1 MLAMTHETE
10 TLPKITKDSHTTL
23 LWIGRSPMTAYFF
36 TRSVTVNRCP
46 PHRTILWL
54 AVLLLTFGAA
64 WPVPVPAH
72 EGEDHGA
79 PGSGTVAAPGETLLA
94 ASGSGSLFEAI
105 LKYRPFVRGE
115 TVAVTLYLVSAE
127 TNRPL
132 ADATVNATLSEGDR
146 STAVA
151 FAPKPGGPV
160 GAYSATLAPA
170 TAAPMSWL
178 FEVTADGESDLIGVT
193 GFQARP
199 PKAHPAVGETA
210 LQGDGIAPPRW
221 AVLIAI
227 GALLLV
233 VAFAAGRLTARGRA
247 SA

>member
-1 MLAMTHETE
+1 
-10 TLPKITKDSHTTL
+10 
-23 LWIGRSPMTAYFF
+23 MTAYFF

-54 AVLLLTFGAA
+54 AVLLLALGAA
-64 WPVPVPAH
+64 LPFPISAH

-79 PGSGTVAAPGETLLA
+79 PEPVTVAASGETLLA
-94 ASGSGSLFEAI
+94 AIGSGSLFEAV
-105 LKYRPFVRGE
+105 LKYRPFAPGE
-115 TVAVTLYLVSAE
+115 AVAVTLYLVSAE

-151 FAPKPGGPV
+151 FAPKSGGPF
-160 GAYSATLAPA
+160 GAYSATVTAE

-178 FEVTADGESDLIGVT
+178 FDVTAGAESDLIGVT
-193 GFQARP
+193 GFQASP
-199 PKAHPAVGETA
+199 PEPASPVGKSAPHRDGKALPRLAMWVAVGA
-210 LQGDGIAPPRW
+210 LSLTI
-221 AVLIAI
+221 
-227 GALLLV
+227 
-233 VAFAAGRLTARGRA
+233 AFAAGRLTTRGRA

>member
-1 MLAMTHETE
+1 
-10 TLPKITKDSHTTL
+10 
-23 LWIGRSPMTAYFF
+23 MTACFF

-54 AVLLLTFGAA
+54 AVLLLALGAA
-64 WPVPVPAH
+64 LPFPISAH

-79 PGSGTVAAPGETLLA
+79 PEPVTVAASGETLLA
-94 ASGSGSLFEAI
+94 ASGSGSLFEAV

-132 ADATVNATLSEGDR
+132 ADATVSATLSEGDR

-160 GAYSATLAPA
+160 GAHSATVTAA

-178 FEVTADGESDLIGVT
+178 FDVTAGTESDLIGVT
-193 GFQARP
+193 GFQASSLQSDPAPYKKTSPLREWTVLP
-199 PKAHPAVGETA
+199 PLT
-210 LQGDGIAPPRW
+210 
-221 AVLIAI
+221 VLLPVA
-227 GALLLV
+227 ALLLV
-233 VAFAAGRLTARGRA
+233 AAFAAGRLTARRRA

>member
-1 MLAMTHETE
+1 MNSCCFA
-10 TLPKITKDSHTTL
+10 
-23 LWIGRSPMTAYFF
+23 RSRAP
-36 TRSVTVNRCP
+36 NRCLT
-46 PHRTILWL
+46 HRAT
-54 AVLLLTFGAA
+54 VLLAA
-64 WPVPVPAH
+64 LLFAFAAALAFPVPAH

-79 PGSGTVAAPGETLLA
+79 PEPVTVAAPGETLLA
-94 ASGSGSLFEAI
+94 ASGSGSLFEAV

-160 GAYSATLAPA
+160 GAYSATLTPA

>member
-23 LWIGRSPMTAYFF
+23 LWIGRSPMNFCFF

-46 PHRTILWL
+46 PHRAI
-54 AVLLLTFGAA
+54 LLLAALLLALGAA
-64 WPVPVPAH
+64 LPVPVPAH

-79 PGSGTVAAPGETLLA
+79 PQPVTVAAPGETLLA
-94 ASGSGSLFEAI
+94 ASGGGSVFEAV
-105 LKYRPFVRGE
+105 LKYRPFVPGE

-132 ADATVNATLSEGDR
+132 VDADVSASLSEGDR
-146 STAVA
+146 STTVA

-160 GAYSATLAPA
+160 GAYNATVTAE

-178 FEVTADGESDLIGVT
+178 FDVTAGGDSDLIGVT
-193 GFQARP
+193 NFQASSP
-199 PKAHPAVGETA
+199 EPASPVGESAPHRDGKA
-210 LQGDGIAPPRW
+210 LPRL
-221 AVLIAI
+221 AMGVAA

-233 VAFAAGRLTARGRA
+233 AAFAAGRATARKRV

>member
-1 MLAMTHETE
+1 MNSCCFA
-10 TLPKITKDSHTTL
+10 
-23 LWIGRSPMTAYFF
+23 RSMA
-36 TRSVTVNRCP
+36 VNRCLT
-46 PHRTILWL
+46 HRAT
-54 AVLLLTFGAA
+54 LLLAA
-64 WPVPVPAH
+64 LLLAFSAALPFPAFAH

-79 PGSGTVAAPGETLLA
+79 PQPVTVAAPGETLLA
-94 ASGSGSLFEAI
+94 ASGGGSVFEAV
-105 LKYRPFVRGE
+105 LKYRPFVPGE

-160 GAYSATLAPA
+160 GAHSATVTAA

-178 FEVTADGESDLIGVT
+178 FDVTAGTESDLIGVT
-193 GFQARP
+193 GFQASSLQSDPAPYKKTSPLREWTVLP
-199 PKAHPAVGETA
+199 PLT
-210 LQGDGIAPPRW
+210 
-221 AVLIAI
+221 VLLPVA
-227 GALLLV
+227 ALLLV
-233 VAFAAGRLTARGRA
+233 AAFAAGRLTARRRA

>member
-1 MLAMTHETE
+1 
-10 TLPKITKDSHTTL
+10 
-23 LWIGRSPMTAYFF
+23 MTACFF

-46 PHRTILWL
+46 PHRAILWL
-54 AVLLLTFGAA
+54 AVMLLALGAA

-79 PGSGTVAAPGETLLA
+79 PGSVTVAAPGETLLA

-132 ADATVNATLSEGDR
+132 ADADVSATLSEGDR

-151 FAPKPGGPV
+151 FATKPGGPV
-160 GAYSATLAPA
+160 GAYSATVTAA

-178 FEVTADGESDLIGVT
+178 FDVTAGAESDLIGVT
-193 GFQARP
+193 GFQASSLQSD
-199 PKAHPAVGETA
+199 PAPNKKTSPLREG
-210 LQGDGIAPPRW
+210 
-221 AVLIAI
+221 AVLPPLTVLMPV
-227 GALLLV
+227 GALLLIA
-233 VAFAAGRLTARGRA
+233 AFAAGRATARKGV

>member
-1 MLAMTHETE
+1 MNSCCFA
-10 TLPKITKDSHTTL
+10 
-23 LWIGRSPMTAYFF
+23 RSRVP
-36 TRSVTVNRCP
+36 NRCLT
-46 PHRTILWL
+46 HRAT
-54 AVLLLTFGAA
+54 VLLAA
-64 WPVPVPAH
+64 LLFAFAAALAFPVPAH

-79 PGSGTVAAPGETLLA
+79 PEPVTVAAPGETLLA
-94 ASGSGSLFEAI
+94 ASGSGSLFEAV